1 VFNPFSKKNK
11 GTQPFVVTEPS
22 TYKFGDLPK
31 MPESQLVMLVP
42 LRIWQRLPEYIANYE
57 SIGLAGRFGAEPGDY
72 EWEWVVDPE
81 AVRWWRRAAGGQE
94 SLFGMALAVQRGD
107 KVELYGLV
115 EVDENS
121 PHWGEVIPEEAA
133 NAMPG
138 RAKLAA
144 RTPGQKGTEQE
155 ILSWLYREYFRN
167 KGMLTLDHAGEPA
180 LRRGTI
186 REVERFRDALNGLLE
201 RASKVKLPSEAR

>member
-1 VFNPFSKKNK
+1 
-11 GTQPFVVTEPS
+11 
-22 TYKFGDLPK
+22 

-42 LRIWQRLPEYIANYE
+42 LPAWQRLPEYIANYE
-57 SIGLAGRFGAEPGDY
+57 AVGLAGRFGAEPGDY
-72 EWEWVVDPE
+72 EWEWVADPE

-94 SLFGMALAVQRGD
+94 SLFGMALAVQRGA

-121 PHWGEVIPEEAA
+121 PHWSEVIPEEAA

-144 RTPGQKGTEQE
+144 RQPGQKGTEQD

-167 KGMLTLDHAGEPA
+167 KGMLTLDNTGEPA

-186 REVERFRDALNGLLE
+186 REVERFRDAINGLLE

>member
-11 GTQPFVVTEPS
+11 GTQAFVVTEPQ
-22 TYKFGDLPK
+22 TYKFADLPS

-42 LRIWQRLPEYIANYE
+42 LRTWQRLPEYIANYE

-72 EWEWVVDPE
+72 EWEWVSDPE
-81 AVRWWRRAAGGQE
+81 AIRWWRRATGGQE
-94 SLFGMALAVQRGD
+94 SLFGMALAVPRGAQ
-107 KVELYGLV
+107 VELYGLV

-121 PHWGEVIPEEAA
+121 PHWSEVIPEEAS

-144 RTPGQKGTEQE
+144 RTPVQKGTEQE
-155 ILSWLYREYFRN
+155 ILSLLYREYFRN
-167 KGMLTLDHAGEPA
+167 KGMLTLDKAGELA

-186 REVERFRDALNGLLE
+186 REVERFRDAINGLLD
-201 RASKVKLPSEAR
+201 RASKVRLPSEAR